1 MACDK
6 KADTTPLVSAGNLS
20 SLLVWTNETVK
31 ELNSKSGDLKKLQL
45 DAVAYLWE
53 LCYDLL
59 LARADN
65 VLTSP
70 GFETLGLQM
79 NRKRKREDEQV

>member
-45 DAVAYLWE
+45 DVVAYLWE

-65 VLTSP
+65 VSTRP
-70 GFETLGLQM
+70 GFVSLRLQM
-79 NRKRKREDEQV
+79 NRKRKREDE